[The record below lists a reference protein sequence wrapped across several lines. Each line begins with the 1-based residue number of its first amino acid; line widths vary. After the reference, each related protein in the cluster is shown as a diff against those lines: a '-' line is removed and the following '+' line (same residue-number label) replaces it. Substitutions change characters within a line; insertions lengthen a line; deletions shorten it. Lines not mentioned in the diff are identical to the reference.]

1 MGKRIQSIV
10 IMLMLL
16 LASCANRGQG
26 PQGGPR
32 DTIPP
37 VVVKENPINGMLAF
51 RGKKIE
57 VTFDEYIQLDDVQNK
72 VLLSPPQQTPPE
84 VKAIGKT
91 LSIVFQED
99 LLDSTTYTLDFS
111 SAICDYNE
119 KTPLEG
125 YVFAFSTGDHIDSLA
140 ISGCVYDAASLNPK
154 PSVLVG
160 IHRNIEDSALNTI
173 PFARVTRA
181 DSEGNF
187 IIHNIQPGTY
197 RLYAL
202 NDISRDFLYQ
212 PGEALA
218 FNDSMVTPSIEVKL
232 HSDTIWRDSLS
243 VDQVGDTLVMQV
255 VDSIIIQHV
264 TRFYPDSLLL
274 WYFEEDKQR
283 HYFQGVR
290 REEQH
295 AFTLIFSAPQETLPI
310 IRALRPSEIDSLNTD
325 SAWVDCMNYS
335 MIQAS
340 KLKDTITYWLTDSLA
355 ISMDSIYLQMQYT
368 VSDSLYNLVPQ
379 IDTILAVYRR
389 PRMSDKARE
398 TLERKN
404 RERKL
409 VLKSNASSA
418 FDIYDTIRVN
428 SAFPIESMN
437 DSMFHLLHKV
447 DTLFVPIPFVIQT
460 ADTLAMNIYIIANLQ
475 PEESYQFKID
485 SAACRDIY
493 GACNDSLQQNLKLK
507 SKNDYSSLRV
517 KLATFDARA
526 RIQLLDDKESVLK
539 ELPAIEDGTLFQYLD
554 PSTFYLRLYID
565 ENNDGKW
572 TTGDWLLQ
580 RQPEPIFYYPKKL
593 KLRANWDFEE
603 IFDHLSQPRH
613 KSKPRALSS
622 KNAKNK

>member
-1 MGKRIQSIV
+1 
-10 IMLMLL
+10 
-16 LASCANRGQG
+16 
-26 PQGGPR
+26 
-32 DTIPP
+32 
-37 VVVKENPINGMLAF
+37 
-51 RGKKIE
+51 
-57 VTFDEYIQLDDVQNK
+57 
-72 VLLSPPQQTPPE
+72 
-84 VKAIGKT
+84 
-91 LSIVFQED
+91 
-99 LLDSTTYTLDFS
+99 
-111 SAICDYNE
+111 
-119 KTPLEG
+119 
-125 YVFAFSTGDHIDSLA
+125 
-140 ISGCVYDAASLNPK
+140 
-154 PSVLVG
+154 
-160 IHRNIEDSALNTI
+160 
-173 PFARVTRA
+173 
-181 DSEGNF
+181 
-187 IIHNIQPGTY
+187 
-197 RLYAL
+197 
-202 NDISRDFLYQ
+202 
-212 PGEALA
+212 
-218 FNDSMVTPSIEVKL
+218 MVTPSIEVKL

-409 VLKSNASSA
+409 ELKSNVSSA

-460 ADTLAMNIYIIANLQ
+460 ADTLVMNIHIIANLQ

-613 KSKPRALSS
+613 QSKPRALSS

>member
-1 MGKRIQSIV
+1 
-10 IMLMLL
+10 
-16 LASCANRGQG
+16 
-26 PQGGPR
+26 
-32 DTIPP
+32 
-37 VVVKENPINGMLAF
+37 
-51 RGKKIE
+51 
-57 VTFDEYIQLDDVQNK
+57 
-72 VLLSPPQQTPPE
+72 
-84 VKAIGKT
+84 
-91 LSIVFQED
+91 
-99 LLDSTTYTLDFS
+99 
-111 SAICDYNE
+111 
-119 KTPLEG
+119 
-125 YVFAFSTGDHIDSLA
+125 
-140 ISGCVYDAASLNPK
+140 
-154 PSVLVG
+154 
-160 IHRNIEDSALNTI
+160 
-173 PFARVTRA
+173 
-181 DSEGNF
+181 
-187 IIHNIQPGTY
+187 
-197 RLYAL
+197 
-202 NDISRDFLYQ
+202 
-212 PGEALA
+212 
-218 FNDSMVTPSIEVKL
+218 
-232 HSDTIWRDSLS
+232 
-243 VDQVGDTLVMQV
+243 
-255 VDSIIIQHV
+255 
-264 TRFYPDSLLL
+264 
-274 WYFEEDKQR
+274 
-283 HYFQGVR
+283 
-290 REEQH
+290 
-295 AFTLIFSAPQETLPI
+295 
-310 IRALRPSEIDSLNTD
+310 
-325 SAWVDCMNYS
+325 
-335 MIQAS
+335 
-340 KLKDTITYWLTDSLA
+340 
-355 ISMDSIYLQMQYT
+355 MDSIYLQMQYT

-460 ADTLAMNIYIIANLQ
+460 ADTLAMNIHIIANLQ